1 MPTRRVHDPLRQ
13 PLPRHAVPRPELERH
28 LDLVG
33 PGGLGLVVA
42 SAGSGKSI
50 LLRQWAAS
58 RADVRVVGLGL
69 DAGHDDAAVL
79 ARDLVD
85 AVRLGAPDIDASI
98 MDLAGSG
105 GSTLGAPFVDALLD
119 ELEGSSHELVLVI
132 EDLHALLEPI
142 GGDGPR

>member
-69 DAGHDDAAVL
+69 DAGYDDAAVL

-119 ELEGSSHELVLVI
+119 ELGGLLARAGPRHRGP
-132 EDLHALLEPI
+132 ARALEPI
-142 GGDGPR
+142 CGDGPR